1 MINTDLLAS
10 TASMAEK
17 NCFDMTKL
25 TFHIVCVTVVQWSRS
40 FLHVQSNRVRLPAT
54 LLSVSMYCF
63 FFLFGL
69 FFLTLFFFL
78 AFFFYSYCRP
88 CWSCT
93 WINIYFKLKS
103 GVLFRKR
110 DFKSSWSAYW
120 PSFNYQI
127 KTISC
132 QDMSLLW
139 NSWFFLMLVE
149 IMTNTH
155 GTPQTVLSYT

>member
-78 AFFFYSYCRP
+78 AFFFILTADPAGHALGSIFILSLSP
-88 CWSCT
+88 EF
-93 WINIYFKLKS
+93 YFGK
-103 GVLFRKR
+103 G
-110 DFKSSWSAYW
+110 
-120 PSFNYQI
+120 
-127 KTISC
+127 ISKALDLHTG
-132 QDMSLLW
+132 QAL
-139 NSWFFLMLVE
+139 
-149 IMTNTH
+149 ITR
-155 GTPQTVLSYT
+155 